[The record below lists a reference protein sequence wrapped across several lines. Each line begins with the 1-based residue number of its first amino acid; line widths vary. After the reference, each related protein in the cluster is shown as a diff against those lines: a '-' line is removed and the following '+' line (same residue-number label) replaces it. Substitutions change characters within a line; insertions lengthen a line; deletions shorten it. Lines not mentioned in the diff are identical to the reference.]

1 MAGVQARYGISA
13 LELGYKEYAQND
25 ELMVRG
31 DDGRMYYKR
40 TDGTIVSFSDRDL
53 TEAQVISQTMG
64 VLMGIDD
71 LTLPD
76 DEYIVYRTFDTTGKL
91 DLVSSTDVAIGRGAI
106 LSKNVPG
113 FFFRIRGNDAVS
125 SAAAIMKAIYANK
138 VPDGT
143 DSEVVATITVSNNG
157 ANQKTLTINTHL
169 DVLTYVA
176 FPAFD
181 GNLTNYTVN
190 IASVSFPRYKAA
202 YAAAGEIEKK
212 TIDKINNGNGKYEIN
227 CIDFIG
233 YANTIASLADDVTTD
248 TSIKTVTLSSEAT
261 KIFTEQNKAVSDI
274 GGVSKSGFIISKNN
288 PMTECVWGKIVEE

>member
-13 LELGYKEYAQND
+13 LDLGYKEYAQND

-71 LTLPD
+71 LTLPA

-91 DLVSSTDVAIGRGAI
+91 DLVSSTDVAIRRGAI

-181 GNLTNYTVN
+181 GKLTNYTVN

>member
-13 LELGYKEYAQND
+13 LDLEYKEYAQND

-71 LTLPD
+71 LTLPA

-91 DLVSSTDVAIGRGAI
+91 DLVSSTDVAISRGAI
-106 LSKNVPG
+106 LSKNVHG

-157 ANQKTLTINTHL
+157 ANQQTLTINTHL

-176 FPAFD
+176 FPAFE
-181 GNLTNYTVN
+181 GNLINYTVS

>member
-233 YANTIASLADDVTTD
+233 YENTIASLADDVTTD

>member
-13 LELGYKEYAQND
+13 LDLGYKEYAQND

-40 TDGTIVSFSDRDL
+40 TDGTIVSFSDKDL
-53 TEAQVISQTMG
+53 TESQVINQTMG

-71 LTLPD
+71 LTLPA

-91 DLVSSTDVAIGRGAI
+91 DLVSSTDVAISRGAT

-143 DSEVVATITVSNNG
+143 DSEVTATITVSNNG
-157 ANQKTLTINTHL
+157 ANQQTLTVNTHL

-176 FPAFD
+176 FPTFD
-181 GNLTNYTVN
+181 GEITNYTVK

-202 YAAAGEIEKK
+202 YAAAGELEKQ
-212 TIDKINNGNGKYEIN
+212 TIDKINNSNSKYEIN
-227 CIDFIG
+227 AIDFIG

-248 TSIKTVTLSSEAT
+248 TAIKTVTLSSEAS
-261 KIFTEQNKAVSDI
+261 KIFTEQNKAVADI
-274 GGVSKSGFIISKNN
+274 GGVSKSGFIISKEN
-288 PMTECVWGKIVEE
+288 PMTECVWGKIVDE

>member
-13 LELGYKEYAQND
+13 LDLGYKEYAQND

-71 LTLPD
+71 LTLPA
-76 DEYIVYRTFDTTGKL
+76 DEYIVYRTFDTSGKL
-91 DLVSSTDVAIGRGAI
+91 DLVSSTDVAISRGAI

-157 ANQKTLTINTHL
+157 ANQKTLTVNTHL

-181 GNLTNYTVN
+181 GNLINYTVN
-190 IASVSFPRYKAA
+190 IASVSFPLYKAA

-274 GGVSKSGFIISKNN
+274 GGVSKSGFIISKDN
-288 PMTECVWGKIVEE
+288 PMKECVWGKIVEE